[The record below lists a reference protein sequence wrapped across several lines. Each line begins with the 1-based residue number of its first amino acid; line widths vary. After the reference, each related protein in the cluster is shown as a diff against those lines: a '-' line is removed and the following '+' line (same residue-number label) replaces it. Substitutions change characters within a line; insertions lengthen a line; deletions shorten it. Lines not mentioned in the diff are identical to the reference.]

1 VIETGLKRL
10 VRVREDSILA
20 GVCGGF
26 GQYFN
31 LDSALVRLLW
41 VFFTIFGG
49 SGILAY
55 LVAIFIIPDE
65 KTTKD
70 VTPRRLIDGF
80 NDKTILWGVLL
91 VLVGIILFFQH
102 GDFINFIWSHFWS
115 SSINILLALI
125 IIGVG
130 VYVLYHERQKISSMF
145 GGLGSEMPFSLS
157 EKDKQLAGI
166 CGGIAKSI
174 GMDSTIIR
182 FFWMCGIIMSVGI
195 GLILYFILALVLPN
209 KYSEVSQNE

>member
-1 VIETGLKRL
+1 MKRL
-10 VRVREDSILA
+10 VRTRDDSVLA

-31 LDSALVRLLW
+31 LDSALVRFLW

-49 SGILAY
+49 SGVLAY
-55 LVAIFIIPDE
+55 LVAVFIIPDE
-65 KTTKD
+65 STAKD
-70 VTPRRLIDGF
+70 VTPRRLMDGI
-80 NDKTILWGVLL
+80 NEKTILWGLLL

-102 GDFINFIWSHFWS
+102 GDFINSIWIHFWNS
-115 SSINILLALI
+115 GINVLIALI

-130 VYVLYHERQKISSMF
+130 VYLLYQERQKISSMF
-145 GGLGSEMPFSLS
+145 GLGSEMPLSLS

-166 CGGIAKSI
+166 CGGISELI

-182 FFWMCGIIMSVGI
+182 FFWMYGTIMSGGI

-209 KYSEVSQNE
+209 KYAEVSQNE

>member
-1 VIETGLKRL
+1 MKRL
-10 VRVREDSILA
+10 VRTRDDSVLA

-49 SGILAY
+49 SGVLAY
-55 LVAIFIIPDE
+55 LVAVFIIPDE
-65 KTTKD
+65 STAKD
-70 VTPRRLIDGF
+70 VTPRRLIDGL
-80 NDKTILWGVLL
+80 NEKTILWSVLL

-102 GDFINFIWSHFWS
+102 GNFINSIWRHFWNS
-115 SSINILLALI
+115 GINVLLSLI
-125 IIGVG
+125 IISVG
-130 VYVLYHERQKISSMF
+130 VYLLYQERQKISTVF
-145 GGLGSEMPFSLS
+145 GLGSEMPLSLS

-166 CGGIAKSI
+166 CGGIAESI

-182 FFWMCGIIMSVGI
+182 FFWVYGTIMSVGI
-195 GLILYFILALVLPN
+195 GLILYFVLALVLTN
-209 KYSEVSQNE
+209 EHGEVSQNE

>member
-1 VIETGLKRL
+1 MKRL
-10 VRVREDSILA
+10 VRIREDSVLA

-31 LDSALVRLLW
+31 LDSALVRILW

-55 LVAIFIIPDE
+55 LVAVFIIPDE
-65 KTTKD
+65 TTAKD
-70 VTPRRLIDGF
+70 VTPRRLIDGI
-80 NDKTILWGVLL
+80 NDKTLLWGVLL

-102 GDFINFIWSHFWS
+102 GDLINSIWSYFWNS
-115 SSINILLALI
+115 GINVLLALI

-130 VYVLYHERQKISSMF
+130 VYLLYQERQKISSMF
-145 GGLGSEMPFSLS
+145 GLGSERPLSLS

-166 CGGIAKSI
+166 CGGIAESI
-174 GMDSTIIR
+174 DMDPTIIR
-182 FFWMCGIIMSVGI
+182 IFWMYGTIMSVGI

-209 KYSEVSQNE
+209 KYAEVSQNE

>member
-1 VIETGLKRL
+1 MKRL
-10 VRVREDSILA
+10 VRIREDSVLA

-31 LDSALVRLLW
+31 LDSALVRILW

-55 LVAIFIIPDE
+55 LVAVFIIPDE
-65 KTTKD
+65 TTAKD

-80 NDKTILWGVLL
+80 NDKTLLWGVLL

-102 GDFINFIWSHFWS
+102 GDLINSIWSYFWNS
-115 SSINILLALI
+115 GINVLLALI

-130 VYVLYHERQKISSMF
+130 VYLLYQERQKISSMF
-145 GGLGSEMPFSLS
+145 GLGSERPLSLS

-166 CGGIAKSI
+166 CGGIAESI
-174 GMDSTIIR
+174 DIDPTIIR
-182 FFWMCGIIMSVGI
+182 IFWMYGTIMSVGI

-209 KYSEVSQNE
+209 KYAEVSRNE

>member
-1 VIETGLKRL
+1 LKRL
-10 VRVREDSILA
+10 VRIREDSVLA

-31 LDSALVRLLW
+31 LDSALVRILW

-55 LVAIFIIPDE
+55 LVAVFIIPDE
-65 KTTKD
+65 TTAKD

-80 NDKTILWGVLL
+80 NDKTLLWGVLL

-102 GDFINFIWSHFWS
+102 GDLINSIWSYFWNS
-115 SSINILLALI
+115 GINVLLALI

-130 VYVLYHERQKISSMF
+130 VYLLYQERQKISSMF
-145 GGLGSEMPFSLS
+145 GLGSERPLSLS

-166 CGGIAKSI
+166 CGGIAESI
-174 GMDSTIIR
+174 DMDPTIIR
-182 FFWMCGIIMSVGI
+182 IFWMYGTIMSVGI

-209 KYSEVSQNE
+209 KYAEVSQNE

>member
-1 VIETGLKRL
+1 MKRL
-10 VRVREDSILA
+10 VRIREDSVLA

-31 LDSALVRLLW
+31 LDSALVRILW

-55 LVAIFIIPDE
+55 LVAVFIIPDE
-65 KTTKD
+65 TTAKD

-80 NDKTILWGVLL
+80 NDKTLLWGVLL

-102 GDFINFIWSHFWS
+102 GDLINSIWSYFWNS
-115 SSINILLALI
+115 GINVLLALI

-130 VYVLYHERQKISSMF
+130 VYLLYQERQKISSMF
-145 GGLGSEMPFSLS
+145 GLGSERPLSLS

-166 CGGIAKSI
+166 CGGIAESI
-174 GMDSTIIR
+174 DMDPTIIR
-182 FFWMCGIIMSVGI
+182 IFWMYGTIMSVGI

-209 KYSEVSQNE
+209 NHAEVSRNE

>member
-1 VIETGLKRL
+1 MKRL
-10 VRVREDSILA
+10 VRTRDDSVLA

-49 SGILAY
+49 SGVLAY
-55 LVAIFIIPDE
+55 LVAVFIIPDE
-65 KTTKD
+65 STAKD
-70 VTPRRLIDGF
+70 VTPRRLIDGL
-80 NDKTILWGVLL
+80 NEKTILWSVLL

-102 GDFINFIWSHFWS
+102 GNFINSIWRHFWS
-115 SSINILLALI
+115 SGINVLLSLI
-125 IIGVG
+125 IISVG
-130 VYVLYHERQKISSMF
+130 VYLLYQERQKISTVF
-145 GGLGSEMPFSLS
+145 GLGSEMPLSLS

-166 CGGIAKSI
+166 CGGIAESI

-182 FFWMCGIIMSVGI
+182 FFWVYGTIMSVGI

-209 KYSEVSQNE
+209 KPAEVGKNG

>member
-1 VIETGLKRL
+1 MKRL
-10 VRVREDSILA
+10 VRTRDDSVLA

-49 SGILAY
+49 SGVLAY
-55 LVAIFIIPDE
+55 LVAILIIPDE
-65 KTTKD
+65 STAKY
-70 VTPRRLIDGF
+70 VTPRRLIDGI

-102 GDFINFIWSHFWS
+102 GDFISSIWSHFWNS
-115 SSINILLALI
+115 GINVLIALI

-130 VYVLYHERQKISSMF
+130 VYLIYQERQKISTMF
-145 GGLGSEMPFSLS
+145 GLGSEMPLSLS

-166 CGGIAKSI
+166 CGGIAESI

-182 FFWMCGIIMSVGI
+182 FFWVYGTIMSVGI
-195 GLILYFILALVLPN
+195 GLILYFILALVIPN
-209 KYSEVSQNE
+209 KHAEVSRNE

>member
-1 VIETGLKRL
+1 MKRL
-10 VRVREDSILA
+10 VRTRDDSVLA

-26 GQYFN
+26 SRYFN

-49 SGILAY
+49 SGVLAY
-55 LVAIFIIPDE
+55 LVAVFIIPDE
-65 KTTKD
+65 STAKD

-80 NDKTILWGVLL
+80 NDKTILWGVLV

-102 GDFINFIWSHFWS
+102 GDFINSIWRHFWNS
-115 SSINILLALI
+115 GINVLLAMI
-125 IIGVG
+125 IIGTG
-130 VYVLYHERQKISSMF
+130 VYFLYQERQKISTMF
-145 GGLGSEMPFSLS
+145 GLGAEMPLSLS
-157 EKDKQLAGI
+157 DKDKQLAGV

-174 GMDSTIIR
+174 GMDSTTIR
-182 FFWMCGIIMSVGI
+182 FFWVYGTIMSVGI

-209 KYSEVSQNE
+209 KPAEVGQNG

>member
-1 VIETGLKRL
+1 MKRL
-10 VRVREDSILA
+10 VRTRDDSVLA

-26 GQYFN
+26 GRYFN

-49 SGILAY
+49 SGVLAY
-55 LVAIFIIPDE
+55 LVAVFIIPDE
-65 KTTKD
+65 STAKD

-80 NDKTILWGVLL
+80 NDKTILWGVLV

-102 GDFINFIWSHFWS
+102 GEFINSIWRHFWNS
-115 SSINILLALI
+115 GINVLLAMI
-125 IIGVG
+125 IIGTV
-130 VYVLYHERQKISSMF
+130 VYFLYKERQKISTMF
-145 GGLGSEMPFSLS
+145 GLGADMPLSLS
-157 EKDKQLAGI
+157 DKDKQLAGV

-182 FFWMCGIIMSVGI
+182 FFWVYGTIMSVGI

-209 KYSEVSQNE
+209 KPAEVGQNG

>member
-1 VIETGLKRL
+1 MKRL
-10 VRVREDSILA
+10 VRTRDDSVLA

-26 GQYFN
+26 GRYFN

-49 SGILAY
+49 SGVLAY
-55 LVAIFIIPDE
+55 LVAVFIIPDE
-65 KTTKD
+65 STAKD

-80 NDKTILWGVLL
+80 NDKTILWGVLV

-102 GDFINFIWSHFWS
+102 GDFINSIWRHFWNS
-115 SSINILLALI
+115 GINVLLAMI
-125 IIGVG
+125 IIGTG
-130 VYVLYHERQKISSMF
+130 VYFLYQERQKISTMF
-145 GGLGSEMPFSLS
+145 GLGAEMPLSLS
-157 EKDKQLAGI
+157 DKDKQLAGV
-166 CGGIAKSI
+166 CGGIAKLI

-182 FFWMCGIIMSVGI
+182 FFWVYGTIMSVGI

-209 KYSEVSQNE
+209 KPAEVGQNG

>member
-1 VIETGLKRL
+1 MKRL
-10 VRVREDSILA
+10 VRIREDSVLA

-31 LDSALVRLLW
+31 LDSALVRILW

-55 LVAIFIIPDE
+55 LVAVFIIPDE
-65 KTTKD
+65 TTAKD

-80 NDKTILWGVLL
+80 NDKTLLWGVLL

-102 GDFINFIWSHFWS
+102 GDLINSIWSYFWNS
-115 SSINILLALI
+115 GINVLLALI

-130 VYVLYHERQKISSMF
+130 VYLLYQERQKISSMF
-145 GGLGSEMPFSLS
+145 GLGSERPLSLS

-166 CGGIAKSI
+166 CGGIAESI
-174 GMDSTIIR
+174 DIDPTIIR
-182 FFWMCGIIMSVGI
+182 IFWMYGTIMSVGI

-209 KYSEVSQNE
+209 KYVEVSQNE

>member
-1 VIETGLKRL
+1 MKRL
-10 VRVREDSILA
+10 VRTRDDSVLA

-26 GQYFN
+26 GRYFN

-49 SGILAY
+49 SGVLAY
-55 LVAIFIIPDE
+55 LVAVFIIPDE
-65 KTTKD
+65 STGKD

-80 NDKTILWGVLL
+80 NDKTILWGVLV

-102 GDFINFIWSHFWS
+102 GDFINSIWRHFWNS
-115 SSINILLALI
+115 GINVLLAMI
-125 IIGVG
+125 IIGTG
-130 VYVLYHERQKISSMF
+130 VYFLYQERQKISTMF
-145 GGLGSEMPFSLS
+145 GLGAEMPLSLS
-157 EKDKQLAGI
+157 DKDKQLAGV

-182 FFWMCGIIMSVGI
+182 FFWVYGTIMSVGI

-209 KYSEVSQNE
+209 KPAEVGKNG

>member
-1 VIETGLKRL
+1 MKRL
-10 VRVREDSILA
+10 VRTRDDSVLA

-49 SGILAY
+49 SGVLAY
-55 LVAIFIIPDE
+55 LVAVLIIPDE
-65 KTTKD
+65 STAKD
-70 VTPRRLIDGF
+70 VTPRRLIDGI

-102 GDFINFIWSHFWS
+102 GDFINSIWSHFWN
-115 SSINILLALI
+115 SSINVLIALI

-130 VYVLYHERQKISSMF
+130 VYLLYQERQKISTMF
-145 GGLGSEMPFSLS
+145 GLGSEMPLSLS

-166 CGGIAKSI
+166 CGGIAESI

-182 FFWMCGIIMSVGI
+182 FFWVYGTIMSVGI
-195 GLILYFILALVLPN
+195 GLILYFILALVIPN
-209 KYSEVSQNE
+209 KHAEVSLNE

>member
-1 VIETGLKRL
+1 MKRL
-10 VRVREDSILA
+10 VRTRDDSVLA

-26 GQYFN
+26 GRYFN

-49 SGILAY
+49 SGVLAY
-55 LVAIFIIPDE
+55 LVAVFIIPDE
-65 KTTKD
+65 STAKD

-80 NDKTILWGVLL
+80 NDKTILWGVLV

-102 GDFINFIWSHFWS
+102 GDFINSIWRHFWNS
-115 SSINILLALI
+115 GINVLLAMI
-125 IIGVG
+125 IIGTG
-130 VYVLYHERQKISSMF
+130 VYFLYQERQKISTMF
-145 GGLGSEMPFSLS
+145 GLGAEMPLSLS
-157 EKDKQLAGI
+157 DKDKQLAGV

-182 FFWMCGIIMSVGI
+182 FFWVYGTIMSVGI
-195 GLILYFILALVLPN
+195 GLILYFVLALVLPN
-209 KYSEVSQNE
+209 KNAEVS

>member
-1 VIETGLKRL
+1 LKRL
-10 VRVREDSILA
+10 VRIRDDSVLA

-31 LDSALVRLLW
+31 LDSALLRLLW

-49 SGILAY
+49 SGVLAY
-55 LVAIFIIPDE
+55 LVAVFVIPDE
-65 KTTKD
+65 SIAKD
-70 VTPRRLIDGF
+70 VTPRRLIDGI
-80 NDKTILWGVLL
+80 NDKTILWSVLL

-102 GDFINFIWSHFWS
+102 GDFINSIWSHFWNS
-115 SSINILLALI
+115 HINVLIALI

-130 VYVLYHERQKISSMF
+130 VYLLYQERQKISAMF
-145 GGLGSEMPFSLS
+145 GLGSDVPLSLS
-157 EKDKQLAGI
+157 KKDKQLAGI
-166 CGGIAKSI
+166 CGGIAESI

-182 FFWMCGIIMSVGI
+182 FFWVYGTIMSVGL

-209 KYSEVSQNE
+209 QKSEVSQNE

>member
-1 VIETGLKRL
+1 MKRL
-10 VRVREDSILA
+10 VRIREDSVLA

-31 LDSALVRLLW
+31 LDSALVRILW

-55 LVAIFIIPDE
+55 LVAVFIIPDE
-65 KTTKD
+65 TTAKD

-80 NDKTILWGVLL
+80 NDKTLLWGVLL

-102 GDFINFIWSHFWS
+102 GDLINSIWSYFWNS
-115 SSINILLALI
+115 GINVLLALI

-130 VYVLYHERQKISSMF
+130 VYLLYQERQKISTMF
-145 GGLGSEMPFSLS
+145 GLESERPLSLS

-166 CGGIAKSI
+166 CGGIAESI
-174 GMDSTIIR
+174 DIDPTIIR
-182 FFWMCGIIMSVGI
+182 IFWMYGTIMSVGI

-209 KYSEVSQNE
+209 KHAEVSRNE

>member
-1 VIETGLKRL
+1 MKRI
-10 VRVREDSILA
+10 VRTRDDSVLA

-49 SGILAY
+49 SGVLAY
-55 LVAIFIIPDE
+55 LVAVFIIPDE
-65 KTTKD
+65 STAKD
-70 VTPRRLIDGF
+70 VTPRRRIDGL
-80 NDKTILWGVLL
+80 NEKTILWSVLL

-102 GDFINFIWSHFWS
+102 GNFINSIWRHFWNS
-115 SSINILLALI
+115 GINVLLSLI
-125 IIGVG
+125 IISVG
-130 VYVLYHERQKISSMF
+130 VYLLYQERQKRSTVF
-145 GGLGSEMPFSLS
+145 GLGSEMPLSLS

-166 CGGIAKSI
+166 CGGIAESI

-182 FFWMCGIIMSVGI
+182 FFWVYGTIMSVGI
-195 GLILYFILALVLPN
+195 GLILYFVLALVLPN
-209 KYSEVSQNE
+209 KNAEVS

>member
-1 VIETGLKRL
+1 MKRL
-10 VRVREDSILA
+10 VRIREDSVLA

-31 LDSALVRLLW
+31 LDSALVRILW

-55 LVAIFIIPDE
+55 LVAVFIIPDE
-65 KTTKD
+65 TTAKD

-80 NDKTILWGVLL
+80 NDKTLLWGVLL

-102 GDFINFIWSHFWS
+102 GDLINSIWSYFWNS
-115 SSINILLALI
+115 GINVLLALI

-130 VYVLYHERQKISSMF
+130 VYLLYQERQKISSMF
-145 GGLGSEMPFSLS
+145 GLGSERPLSLS

-166 CGGIAKSI
+166 CGGIAESI
-174 GMDSTIIR
+174 DIDPTIIR
-182 FFWMCGIIMSVGI
+182 IFWMYGTIMSVGI

-209 KYSEVSQNE
+209 KYAEVSQNE

>member
-1 VIETGLKRL
+1 LKRL
-10 VRVREDSILA
+10 VRTRDDSVLA

-26 GQYFN
+26 GRYFN

-49 SGILAY
+49 SGVLAY
-55 LVAIFIIPDE
+55 LVAVFIIPDE
-65 KTTKD
+65 STAKD

-80 NDKTILWGVLL
+80 NDKTILWSVLV

-102 GDFINFIWSHFWS
+102 GDFINSIWRHFWNS
-115 SSINILLALI
+115 GINVLLAMI
-125 IIGVG
+125 IIGTG
-130 VYVLYHERQKISSMF
+130 VYFLYQERQKISTMF
-145 GGLGSEMPFSLS
+145 GLGAEMPLSLS
-157 EKDKQLAGI
+157 DKDKQLAGV

-182 FFWMCGIIMSVGI
+182 FFWVYGTIMSVGI

-209 KYSEVSQNE
+209 KPAEVGQNG

>member
-1 VIETGLKRL
+1 MKRL
-10 VRVREDSILA
+10 VRTRDDSVLA

-49 SGILAY
+49 SGVLAY
-55 LVAIFIIPDE
+55 LVAVFIIPDE
-65 KTTKD
+65 STAKD
-70 VTPRRLIDGF
+70 VTPRRLIDGI

-91 VLVGIILFFQH
+91 VLVSIILFFQH
-102 GDFINFIWSHFWS
+102 GDFINSIWRHFWNS
-115 SSINILLALI
+115 GINVLLSLI
-125 IIGVG
+125 IISVG
-130 VYVLYHERQKISSMF
+130 VYLLYQERQKISTMF
-145 GGLGSEMPFSLS
+145 GLGSEMPLSLS

-166 CGGIAKSI
+166 CGGIAESI

-182 FFWMCGIIMSVGI
+182 FFWVYGTIMSVGI

-209 KYSEVSQNE
+209 KHAEVSRNE

>member
-1 VIETGLKRL
+1 LKRL
-10 VRVREDSILA
+10 VRTRDDSVLA

-26 GQYFN
+26 SRYFN

-49 SGILAY
+49 SGVLAY
-55 LVAIFIIPDE
+55 LVAVFIIPDE
-65 KTTKD
+65 STAKD

-80 NDKTILWGVLL
+80 NDKTILWGVLV

-102 GDFINFIWSHFWS
+102 GDFINSIWRHFWNS
-115 SSINILLALI
+115 GINVLLAMI
-125 IIGVG
+125 IIGTG
-130 VYVLYHERQKISSMF
+130 VYFLYQERQKISTMF
-145 GGLGSEMPFSLS
+145 GLGAEMPLSLS
-157 EKDKQLAGI
+157 DKDKQLAGV

-182 FFWMCGIIMSVGI
+182 FFWVYGTIMSVGI

-209 KYSEVSQNE
+209 KPAEVGQNG